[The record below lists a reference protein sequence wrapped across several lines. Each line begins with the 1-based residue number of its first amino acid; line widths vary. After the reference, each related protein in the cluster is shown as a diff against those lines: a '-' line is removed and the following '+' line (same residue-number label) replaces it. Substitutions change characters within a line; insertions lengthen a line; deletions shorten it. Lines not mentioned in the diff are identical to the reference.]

1 MAHFFYQ
8 SGNLITL
15 KTDDYHRSIFRSTK
29 HIFAEYPTDS
39 ARQCELLAADTKN
52 SIISAH
58 DSAEKEEHAYTA
70 FGHSAN
76 LPSLR
81 TLQGFNGEQ
90 IDRALG
96 AYQLGLGYRTYSPGL
111 MRFQSPDS
119 LSPFGKG
126 GINCY
131 TYCGGDPVNYTD
143 PTGHALVHLKNGQT
157 MRVTKNSAVALPH
170 KFKPSTLK
178 RTTSHASALKSETPR
193 YPTTSGAANPF
204 NKITE
209 PDIFES
215 IISNLSY
222 QDAVVFSK
230 ASESINAFAEPII
243 KRYTQRITK
252 SDQTMNAARTG
263 TLSGVPGNFSRSI
276 VPRLDM
282 LADINRIETLGGAS
296 NFLRLIRH
304 GRQEARLNARRERRD
319 SLDDL
324 IVDAD

>member
-15 KTDDYHRSIFRSTK
+15 KIDDYHRSIFRTTK
-29 HIFAEYPTDS
+29 HILAEYPTDK

-58 DSAEKEEHAYTA
+58 DSAGKEDHAYTA

-81 TLQGFNGEQ
+81 TMQGFNGEH
-90 IDRALG
+90 IDRASG

-131 TYCGGDPVNYTD
+131 TYCSGDPVNYTD
-143 PTGHALVHLKNGQT
+143 PTGHTLVHLKNGQT

-178 RTTSHASALKSETPR
+178 RTTSHASALSPEAPR
-193 YPTTSGAANPF
+193 YSAAPEPTDHFMRIG
-204 NKITE
+204 E
-209 PDIFES
+209 PDVFES
-215 IISNLSY
+215 IISNLSFE
-222 QDAVVFSK
+222 DARAFSNTSRTIK
-230 ASESINAFAEPII
+230 AFAMPII
-243 KRYTQRITK
+243 KRYLERATA
-252 SDQTMNAARTG
+252 SDAIMGAARAG
-263 TLSGVPGNFSRSI
+263 LIPGVPRTFARGLPALEYLN
-276 VPRLDM
+276 
-282 LADINRIETLGGAS
+282 DINRIEVLGGAV